1 MWVASH
7 ENSATDWFETR
18 TEGGY
23 FLLLGFRVLENDRT
37 LYFLTSSA
45 SVSNHNCLTCLP
57 YVRVGNFALI
67 RQRPQHLPF
76 QPNDCRGIEKFYQR
90 MILFGTRQAD
100 NEFIRLQRGN
110 LHDYRWQ
117 VYFQSFS
124 ANTCNLVLEVWTN
137 GHIFALNGGYF
148 VYYPSNNFANHGK
161 KSVQTVNRS
170 LHGMFSFQ
178 CSLVRFYEHENMSPL
193 F

>member
-1 MWVASH
+1 MTEPCTFWLALRLWVIITVWH
-7 ENSATDWFETR
+7 VYR
-18 TEGGY
+18 TYVWEI
-23 FLLLGFRVLENDRT
+23 LLLYVRDL
-37 LYFLTSSA
+37 S
-45 SVSNHNCLTCLP
+45 TCLFNLTTAEELK
-57 YVRVGNFALI
+57 NFI
-67 RQRPQHLPF
+67 K
-76 QPNDCRGIEKFYQR
+76 EWFY
-90 MILFGTRQAD
+90 LHDHGTRQAD

-148 VYYPSNNFANHGK
+148 VYYPSNIFANHGK